1 MHVSGFTNVAGAAL
15 FCVPKRGTAVC
26 FVPMERSHAPQSKM
40 EVDVVRMD
48 VAGKMNGGL
57 RKVPAW
63 TIYISGAAYAVWQFW
78 LALNQVGPYLV
89 EPINVLERAYGE
101 VGLKLMVLGLIV
113 TPLRKWTGVNLIKFR
128 RAIGVTAF
136 FFVLAHFLVFA
147 ILDVQSVSR
156 VWEEIVKRPYVT
168 VGMASFLMLIPLA
181 VTSNN
186 LSVRKMGA
194 AAWRKMH
201 KLTYPAAVLGAIHY
215 LWLVKGFQLEPIIY
229 LVIIL
234 GLLAIRMK
242 WNRARVMA

>member
-1 MHVSGFTNVAGAAL
+1 MAVAQ
-15 FCVPKRGTAVC
+15 TI
-26 FVPMERSHAPQSKM
+26 
-40 EVDVVRMD
+40 
-48 VAGKMNGGL
+48 NGGL
-57 RKVPAW
+57 RRLPAW
-63 TIYISGAAYAVWQFW
+63 TIYIVGTIYAIWEFW
-78 LALNQVGPYLV
+78 RALNQIGPYLV

-101 VGLKLMVLGLIV
+101 IALILMVAGLMV

-156 VWEEIVKRPYVT
+156 VWTEIVKRPYVT
-168 VGMASFLMLIPLA
+168 VGMLSFLMLIPLA

-201 KLTYPAAVLGAIHY
+201 KLTYPAAILGAIHY

-229 LVIIL
+229 LVVII
-234 GLLAIRMK
+234 GLIATRYVSLERQKQPA
-242 WNRARVMA
+242 

>member
-1 MHVSGFTNVAGAAL
+1 MAVSQTINRAL
-15 FCVPKRGTAVC
+15 RT
-26 FVPMERSHAPQSKM
+26 
-40 EVDVVRMD
+40 
-48 VAGKMNGGL
+48 L
-57 RKVPAW
+57 PAW
-63 TIYISGAAYAVWQFW
+63 TIYIVGALYAVWQFW

-101 VGLKLMVLGLIV
+101 VGLILMVVGLMV
-113 TPLRKWTGVNLIKFR
+113 TPLRQWAGVNLIKFR

-147 ILDVQSVSR
+147 ILDVQSLER
-156 VWEEIVKRPYVT
+156 VWTEIVKRPYVT

-194 AAWRKMH
+194 ASWRKMH

-229 LVIIL
+229 LVVIL
-234 GLLAIRMK
+234 GLLSLRMK
-242 WNRARVMA
+242 WNRARVAA